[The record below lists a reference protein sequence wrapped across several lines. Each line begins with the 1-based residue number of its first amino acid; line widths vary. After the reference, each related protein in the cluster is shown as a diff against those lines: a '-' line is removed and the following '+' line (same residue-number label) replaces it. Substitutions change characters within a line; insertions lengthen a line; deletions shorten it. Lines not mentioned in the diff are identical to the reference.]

1 MVAQHGDGILRRQ
14 PVQQV
19 QGQPVEQRVQ
29 VALTAGVVVCGW
41 LVCPISA

>member
-1 MVAQHGDGILRRQ
+1 MVAQHGLGIAGIEA
-14 PVQQV
+14 VQGV
-19 QGQPVEQRVQ
+19 QGQAVEQRVQ